1 MEAVAIVTGL
11 ILIQTFHF
19 AFQVGQARVK
29 HKVSAPAMTGD
40 DEFMRAYRV
49 HQNTVEPLVLFIP
62 AMWMFAYYV
71 HAIAAAGIG
80 LLFIVTRVI
89 YRSHYLR
96 DPQSRG
102 KGFGPGALLM
112 VILILG
118 SIIGAG
124 LELYRG

>member
-29 HKVSAPAMTGD
+29 SGVSAPATSGD
-40 DEFMRAYRV
+40 DEFERAFRV
-49 HQNTVEPLVLFIP
+49 HQNTIEQLVLFIP
-62 AMWMFAYYV
+62 ALWMFAYYV
-71 HAIAAAGIG
+71 HDLTAAGIG
-80 LLFIVTRVI
+80 LLFIISRVI
-89 YRSHYLR
+89 YRNSYVR

-102 KGFGPGALLM
+102 KGFAPGALLLA
-112 VILILG
+112 ILVLG

-124 LELYRG
+124 LKLYNG

>member
-19 AFQVGQARVK
+19 AFQVGQARMK
-29 HKVSAPAMTGD
+29 HKIDAPAMIGD
-40 DEFMRAYRV
+40 DEFMRVFRV
-49 HQNTVEPLVLFIP
+49 HQNTVEQLVLFIP

-71 HAIAAAGIG
+71 HALTAAGIG
-80 LLFIVTRVI
+80 LLFIVSRVI
-89 YRSHYLR
+89 YRNQYVR
-96 DPQSRG
+96 DPRSRG

-112 VILILG
+112 AILILG
-118 SIIGAG
+118 SIVGAG

>member
-29 HKVSAPAMTGD
+29 SGVSAPAMSGD
-40 DEFMRAYRV
+40 DEFMRAFRV
-49 HQNTVEPLVLFIP
+49 HQNTVEQLVLFIP
-62 AMWMFAYYV
+62 ALWMFAHYV
-71 HAIAAAGIG
+71 HELTAAGIG

-89 YRSHYLR
+89 YRNTYMR
-96 DPQSRG
+96 DPASRA
-102 KGFGPGALLM
+102 KGFGVGAVLM
-112 VILILG
+112 ATLILG
-118 SIIGAG
+118 SIVGAG